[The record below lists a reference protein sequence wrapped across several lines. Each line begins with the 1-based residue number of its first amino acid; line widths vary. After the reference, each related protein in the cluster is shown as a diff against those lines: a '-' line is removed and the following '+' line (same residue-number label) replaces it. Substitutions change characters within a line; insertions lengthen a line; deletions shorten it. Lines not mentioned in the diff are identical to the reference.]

1 MRHDFNGKLF
11 SQLDPNTSPSHLV
24 SVRYVCA
31 LNFQIPN
38 QSLLMSRVVVYTT
51 VYTVLF
57 YVMLYTVVYTML
69 CCCLVLSCV
78 VFVSQHRYVYH
89 IHLLKQTYK
98 LFLCNVKFHCE
109 FAFCQDIGMLIKIPL
124 IILNYINIY
133 TNIF

>member
-38 QSLLMSRVVVYTT
+38 QSLLMSHVVVYTT
-51 VYTVLF
+51 VYTTVLC
-57 YVMLYTVVYTML
+57 YIML
-69 CCCLVLSCV
+69 CCCLVLVLCCLVLCLSL
-78 VFVSQHRYVYH
+78 SQHRYVYH
-89 IHLLKQTYK
+89 IHSLKQTYK
-98 LFLCNVKFHCE
+98 LFLFNVKFHCE
-109 FAFCQDIGMLIKIPL
+109 FTFCQDIGMLIKIPL
-124 IILNYINIY
+124 IILNYINIF